1 MAFARGQSAAVPR
14 AVAARALAPPRP
26 FSDPC
31 GPRTGQHA
39 VQSSRASGD
48 AALRKEMG
56 ALVEENTQL
65 RREVQEVR
73 DCLAKLMVCSDAT
86 PTGGTAA
93 LPDASW
99 LAAQLMQSHRQ
110 VQLLTEA
117 LVQRGELST
126 ELEAALNKLR
136 QPAADGRRSEYVE
149 WATST
154 LRRLRHVQFVEELAA
169 AHQPKS
175 ATAARQTARAPG
187 RGIGSVPID
196 SFPG

>member
-1 MAFARGQSAAVPR
+1 M
-14 AVAARALAPPRP
+14 PP
-26 FSDPC
+26 
-31 GPRTGQHA
+31 A
-39 VQSSRASGD
+39 

-56 ALVEENTQL
+56 ALAEENAQL
-65 RREVQEVR
+65 RRELQEVR
-73 DCLAKLMVCSDAT
+73 DSLTKLMIGSEAT
-86 PTGGTAA
+86 PTGSA
-93 LPDASW
+93 LPDANW

-136 QPAADGRRSEYVE
+136 QPSADGKRSEYAD

-169 AHQPKS
+169 APQLKPSTS
-175 ATAARQTARAPG
+175 ARPAARASG
-187 RGIGSVPID
+187 RGMGVHR
-196 SFPG
+196 